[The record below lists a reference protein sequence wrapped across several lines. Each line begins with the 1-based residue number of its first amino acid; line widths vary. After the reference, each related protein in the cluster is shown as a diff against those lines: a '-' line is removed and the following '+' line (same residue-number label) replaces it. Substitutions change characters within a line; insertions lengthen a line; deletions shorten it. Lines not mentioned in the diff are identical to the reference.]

1 MCFISILLEL
11 NIVAVFARVT
21 TTHAVSLDKGGRE
34 IFGRD
39 SQLSP
44 KLIRNQWIFT
54 ERQGNVRF
62 EVFLLNTGRIKYYF
76 NKNWT
81 YEFFLRFVRTTGS
94 GPRGKTKIIVRTEI
108 WPICEKRKK
117 KKKHSRSSLTVH
129 DTVKI
134 LSWDHI
140 YQEILAPWLFRGL
153 NGLLRGLSS
162 CLLSSGGS

>member
-11 NIVAVFARVT
+11 NILAVFARDT
-21 TTHAVSLDKGGRE
+21 TTHAVSLDKGGRG

-44 KLIRNQWIFT
+44 KLIRNKWIFT

-76 NKNWT
+76 NKNLT

-117 KKKHSRSSLTVH
+117 KYTFAATSSYSTILKKISGEVCTILVWDIWKKVDLSFSLF
-129 DTVKI
+129 
-134 LSWDHI
+134 L
-140 YQEILAPWLFRGL
+140 
-153 NGLLRGLSS
+153 
-162 CLLSSGGS
+162 